1 MKRIIAILMIVISMF
16 IWFHCRCFSWLNIT
30 AVPEFGPAI
39 VWSWN
44 ICESRTFI
52 STSQTFI
59 ERTFKLAT
67 IQKKRQQCYVC
78 YVFIIQSPLIKI
90 VYKKLIDMDWL
101 ILYSFQEAKNIWL
114 PVFLRK
120 PNMIFVVVT
129 TYWGEL
135 TSSKIQVL

>member
-16 IWFHCRCFSWLNIT
+16 IWFHCRCFSWLKIT

-39 VWSWN
+39 AWSWN